1 MAPVASIF
9 TILILL
15 GFKSHHVIGGLPI
28 VMWHGLGKYS
38 FVLLFTSPFFNVKI
52 SLSSH
57 EPYPTGCDYV
67 INSDITNN
75 NVMYKEWSFRTLF
88 SHIINQNLSNIFLV
102 GDVCCNPLSL
112 GGLQKFIEE
121 VVPSVYV
128 KSLKIGKTVNE
139 VSSGHLYYFSVS
151 T

>member
-75 NVMYKEWSFRTLF
+75 NVMYKE
-88 SHIINQNLSNIFLV
+88 
-102 GDVCCNPLSL
+102 
-112 GGLQKFIEE
+112 
-121 VVPSVYV
+121 
-128 KSLKIGKTVNE
+128 
-139 VSSGHLYYFSVS
+139 
-151 T
+151 